1 MGLVIKKINDFFSTE
16 IWRIRADKLP
26 KSKSF
31 FLRQLRI
38 IVLAWRGFDE
48 DKCKLRASALTFYSL
63 LSIVPIV
70 AMAFGV
76 AKGFGFE
83 KRLEV
88 VLLEKFPGQEEVI
101 GRVILF
107 AQSFLQNTQGGLIAG
122 IGIAVLFWTVIKV
135 LGNIETSFNDI
146 WGIKHG
152 RSIGRKFSDYMSVML
167 ICPILLIMSSSMT
180 VLITSQVALILDK
193 IAILGALAPLIM
205 FSLKFLPYLFLWILF
220 TFFYAF
226 MPNTK
231 VLIRSAF
238 LGGVVA
244 GTIYQLTQWAYITF
258 QIGASKYGA
267 IYGSFAALPLFL
279 VWLQVSWLI
288 VLFGA
293 EISFAEQNVETY
305 EFEPD
310 SLKVSGAFKRL
321 LALRITHLCVKNF
334 FKAKT
339 PWTAAQI
346 AHRLEIPVRL
356 VRQILFE
363 LTESG
368 VLVEVRFSD
377 LNEVAYQPAK
387 DIEHLTI
394 QDVLETLDTHGI
406 SDIPVESSEELRKLE
421 ESLKFFAERN
431 KKSDANLLLKN
442 L

>member
-1 MGLVIKKINDFFSTE
+1 MGLGIKKIKDFLDTE
-16 IWRIRADKLP
+16 IWRIRADKLSRP
-26 KSKSF
+26 KSF

-63 LSIVPIV
+63 LSIVPMV
-70 AMAFGV
+70 AMAFGI

-83 KRLEV
+83 NRLQDI
-88 VLLEKFPGQEEVI
+88 LLEKFQGQEDVVL
-101 GRVILF
+101 RVIEF
-107 AQSFLQNTQGGLIAG
+107 AKAMLEKTQGGLIAG

-135 LGNIETSFNDI
+135 LGQVESSFNDI
-146 WGIKHG
+146 WGIKHA

-180 VLITSQVALILDK
+180 VLITSHVATIMEK
-193 IAILGALAPLIM
+193 IVILGAFSPIIM
-205 FSLKFLPYLFLWILF
+205 FSLKALPFIFLWVLF

-244 GTIYQLTQWAYITF
+244 GTIYQITQWAYITF

-279 VWLQVSWLI
+279 VWLQISWLI

-310 SLKVSGAFKRL
+310 SLKVSAAFKRL
-321 LALRITHLCVKNF
+321 LALRIVHLCVKNF
-334 FKAKT
+334 STAKT

-346 AHRLEIPVRL
+346 AHHLEIPMRL

-363 LTESG
+363 LTESR
-368 VLVEVRFSD
+368 VLVEVKFFD
-377 LNEVAYQPAK
+377 LNEVSYQPAK

-394 QDVLETLDTHGI
+394 QDVMDTMDNHGVH
-406 SDIPVESSEELRKLE
+406 DIPVENSEELRKISQALQA
-421 ESLKFFAERN
+421 FAERN
-431 KKSDANLLLKN
+431 KKSDANFLLKN

>member
-1 MGLVIKKINDFFSTE
+1 MGIAIKKVKDFLTTG

-26 KSKSF
+26 RPKSF
-31 FLRQLRI
+31 LLRQLRI

-63 LSIVPIV
+63 LSIVPMV
-70 AMAFGV
+70 AMAFGI

-83 KRLEV
+83 KHLQEI
-88 VLLEKFPGQEEVI
+88 LIEKFPGQEDVVMYI
-101 GRVILF
+101 ISF
-107 AQSFLQNTQGGLIAG
+107 AQAMLEKTQGGLIAG
-122 IGIAVLFWTVIKV
+122 IGIAVLFWAVIKV
-135 LGNIETSFNDI
+135 LGQIESSFNDV
-146 WGIKHG
+146 WGIKQS
-152 RSIGRKFSDYMSVML
+152 RSFGRKFSDYMSVML

-180 VLITSQVALILDK
+180 VMITSQVTLIMEK
-193 IAILGALAPLIM
+193 ISILGAFSPVIM
-205 FSLKFLPYLFLWILF
+205 FSLKFLPFVFLWILF

-244 GTIYQLTQWAYITF
+244 GTIYQITQWGYITF

-279 VWLQVSWLI
+279 IWLQISWLI
-288 VLFGA
+288 MLFGA

-310 SLKVSGAFKRL
+310 SLKVSGRFKRL

-334 FKAKT
+334 SKAKT

-368 VLVEVRFSD
+368 ILVQVRFSD
-377 LNEVAYQPAK
+377 LNEVSYQPAK
-387 DIEHLTI
+387 NIEDLTI
-394 QDVLETLDTHGI
+394 QDVLETMDAHGI
-406 SDIPVESSEELRKLE
+406 SDIPVEESEELRKIEGALH
-421 ESLKFFAERN
+421 SFAERN

>member
-70 AMAFGV
+70 AMAFGI

-83 KRLEV
+83 KKLEV

-152 RSIGRKFSDYMSVML
+152 RSFGRKFSDYMSVML

-363 LTESG
+363 LTECG

-394 QDVLETLDTHGI
+394 QEVLETLDTHGI
-406 SDIPVESSEELRKLE
+406 SDIPVESSDELRKLE
-421 ESLKFFAERN
+421 ESLKLFAERN
-431 KKSDANLLLKN
+431 KKSEANLLLKN